1 MIFTY
6 LFLKVKKKNVE
17 IVVSIC
23 QKVFHNILI
32 SLLNKSQEL
41 EENFFFPCHPKNF
54 LAFVLWI
61 QVDAV
66 LSTFS

>member
-23 QKVFHNILI
+23 QKVFQNILI
-32 SLLNKSQEL
+32 SLLNKLQEL
-41 EENFFFPCHPKNF
+41 EENFFFLVTQRIF
-54 LAFVLWI
+54 
-61 QVDAV
+61 
-66 LSTFS
+66 